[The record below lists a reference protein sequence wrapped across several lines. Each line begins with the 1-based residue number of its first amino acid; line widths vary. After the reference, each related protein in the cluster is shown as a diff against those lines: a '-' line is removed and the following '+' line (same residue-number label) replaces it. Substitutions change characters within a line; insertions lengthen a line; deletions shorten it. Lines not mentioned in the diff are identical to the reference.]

1 MPRYRILSLDG
12 GGLRGLISARLI
24 QRLNDIPDI
33 TGWINDVNLYAGTST
48 GGILALALATGR
60 SPEDIYCLYKDKGGR
75 IFDDSIWDDIH
86 DLGKTIGAD
95 YSNKNLKSELKV
107 IFGNK
112 RLSDIKKKVTIPTFD
127 LDNEASSP
135 TERTWKP
142 KIFHNFAG
150 PDSDG
155 GSLIADVALYTS
167 SAPTYFPSAD
177 GYIDGGV
184 YANNPTIVAI
194 AQAISKRSRPP
205 DRAKL
210 DDLVVLSVGTGVS
223 LTYIKGKT
231 HNWGYSQWIKPL
243 INVLM
248 EGVAGISDYQARQLL
263 SDRYHRLQI
272 VFDPKE
278 TIPMDSVKRLD
289 RMDEIASAYDLSRTI
304 KWIKEVW
311 F

>member
-1 MPRYRILSLDG
+1 MPKYRILSLDG

-24 QRLNDIPDI
+24 QRLNDYPYIA
-33 TGWINDVNLYAGTST
+33 GWLNDVDLYAGTST
-48 GGILALALATGR
+48 GGILALGLATGR
-60 SPEDIYCLYKDKGGR
+60 SAEEICDLYRERGKR
-75 IFDDSIWDDIH
+75 IFDDSIWDDIR

-95 YSNKNLKSELKV
+95 YSNKGLRSELKAT
-107 IFGNK
+107 FGNK
-112 RLSDIKKKVTIPTFD
+112 RLSDIRKKITIPTFD

-142 KIFHNFAG
+142 KIFHNFKG

-184 YANNPTIVAI
+184 YANNPTIIAV
-194 AQAISKRSRPP
+194 AQAISRRNRPAE
-205 DRAKL
+205 RAEL
-210 DDLVVLSVGTGVS
+210 DDLNVLSVGTGVS

-231 HNWGYSQWIKPL
+231 LDWGYSQWIKPL

-263 SDRYHRLQI
+263 AERYHRLQI
-272 VFDPKE
+272 VFDPRE
-278 TIPMDSVKRLD
+278 TIPMDSVKKLD
-289 RMDEIASAYDLSRTI
+289 RMDEIALAYNMSKTI

-311 F
+311 L